1 MRPWLGKSMVKPVFS
16 IVAPVYNEE
25 EVLPQFYERLTAV
38 MRGLGEPYE
47 IILVNDGSRDTSLDV
62 MNQLADVDEHVR
74 VVNFARNFGHQV
86 AVTAGIDHASGDAV
100 ILIDSDLQDPPEVIP
115 ELVAKWREGFDV
127 VYAVRTAR
135 EGESLFKLATAK
147 LFYRFVYRIT
157 EVDIPLDTG
166 DFRLM
171 DRRVADVL
179 RAMREHNRFVRGMT
193 SWAGFKQTGVGYVR
207 RARAAGQTKYPLKK
221 MLTFAADAITSFSY
235 FPLQLMIYGSL
246 LLAVLAVVAGAVI
259 VFLRLFMGEAFF
271 GGQATTI
278 VLLLAVGAFQMFFM
292 FIIGQYVAR
301 IYDETRNRPLYVVA
315 SRRHLAD
322 TGVLPPTH
330 SSMMEVPDDRQPEL
344 Q

>member
-1 MRPWLGKSMVKPVFS
+1 MRPHLSKFMVKPVFS

-38 MRGLGEPYE
+38 MRDLGEPYE
-47 IILVNDGSRDTSLDV
+47 ILLVNDGSRDGSLAV
-62 MNQLADVDEHVR
+62 MNQLADVDPHVR

-157 EVDIPLDTG
+157 DVDIPLDTG

-179 RAMREHNRFVRGMT
+179 RAMREHNRFVRGDD
-193 SWAGFKQTGVGYVR
+193 K
-207 RARAAGQTKYPLKK
+207 L
-221 MLTFAADAITSFSY
+221 
-235 FPLQLMIYGSL
+235 
-246 LLAVLAVVAGAVI
+246 
-259 VFLRLFMGEAFF
+259 
-271 GGQATTI
+271 GG
-278 VLLLAVGAFQMFFM
+278 L
-292 FIIGQYVAR
+292 
-301 IYDETRNRPLYVVA
+301 
-315 SRRHLAD
+315 
-322 TGVLPPTH
+322 
-330 SSMMEVPDDRQPEL
+330 
-344 Q
+344 